1 MDGEQERKESE
12 CCEKQQTGVGLSL
25 GESKLYLLASAQTI
39 SRCDGDG
46 VKRGE

>member
-12 CCEKQQTGVGLSL
+12 CCEKQQRGV
-25 GESKLYLLASAQTI
+25 GESKLYLSDCAQTI
-39 SRCDGDG
+39 SRYDGDG